1 MSNAPIIVVFGI
13 TGDLSKRKL
22 LPALYHLMAHDL
34 IPADT
39 KIIGTSRRAV
49 DVDTLLSDVELCVLE
64 KQQTC
69 DPVGIAKMRSALQT
83 MQLDPS
89 NSDDYQK
96 LATELD
102 TYDAAT
108 QRDRLF
114 YMAVPPAAFEE
125 IIVQLGSHELNDG
138 RTRLLI
144 EKPFGQD
151 VASAAALIRLSTQHF
166 SESQLYRID
175 HYLAKETAQNLLT
188 FRMHNPIFS
197 PLWSCDHIQKI
208 HILASESIGVEN
220 RKDFYEQTGA
230 LRDLIQGHLLQ
241 LLAIVMMDQPIDHS
255 SMSIHEGKQALL
267 SSIAPADPALA
278 VRGQY
283 SGYTEDVENPDSY
296 VETYA
301 RIQLR
306 SDLARWSDT
315 EIILE
320 TGKAMK
326 EKTTEVVIQF
336 KHHHERRKNQLRF
349 RLQPHEGISLD
360 LVVKTPGFEDRMEHT
375 QLDFSYAKAFGEDA
389 AHPDAY
395 ERVIMDAIRADQSLF
410 ASSGEVMASWE
421 IVQPL
426 LDAWQSSA
434 EGLITYQPGERPDH
448 NRAV

>member
-1 MSNAPIIVVFGI
+1 MNTAPVIVVFGI

-34 IPADT
+34 IYPDT
-39 KIIGTSRRAV
+39 KIIGTSRREIA
-49 DVDTLLSDVELCVLE
+49 VDTLLGDVELCVLE

-69 DPVGIAKMRSALQT
+69 DPVGIAKMRQALEI
-83 MQLDPS
+83 MQLDP
-89 NSDDYQK
+89 NSTHD
-96 LATELD
+96 
-102 TYDAAT
+102 YDALTHYLDRIDANGE
-108 QRDRLF
+108 RDRLF
-114 YMAVPPAAFEE
+114 YMAVPPSAYKE
-125 IIVQLGSHELNDG
+125 IIKQLGEHGLNDA

-151 VASAAALIRLSTQHF
+151 FVSAEALIKSSAQHF
-166 SESQLYRID
+166 DESQLYRID

-188 FRMHNPIFS
+188 FRMHNPIFA
-197 PLWSCDHIQKI
+197 PLWTGDHIQKI

-255 SMSIHEGKQALL
+255 TMTVHEGKQALL
-267 SSIAPADPALA
+267 NSLAPADPAKA
-278 VRGQY
+278 IRGQY
-283 SGYTEDVENPDSY
+283 DGYKQDVGNPNSF

-301 RIQLR
+301 RIELQ
-306 SDLARWSDT
+306 SDLARWQET
-315 EIILE
+315 EIVLE
-320 TGKAMK
+320 TGKAMQ
-326 EKTTEVVIQF
+326 EKVTEIVVQF

-349 RLQPHEGISLD
+349 RLQPDEGISLD
-360 LVVKTPGFEDRMEHT
+360 LVVKTPGFEERMEHT

-410 ASSGEVMASWE
+410 ASSGEVLASWQ

-426 LDAWQSSA
+426 LDAWA
-434 EGLITYQPGERPDH
+434 NNDKDLVPYTIGDQPK
-448 NRAV
+448 